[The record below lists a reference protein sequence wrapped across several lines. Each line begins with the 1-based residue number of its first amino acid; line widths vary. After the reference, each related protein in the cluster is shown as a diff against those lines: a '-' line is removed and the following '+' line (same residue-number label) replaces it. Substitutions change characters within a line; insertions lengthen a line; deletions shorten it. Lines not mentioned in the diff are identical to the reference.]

1 MKSFLSLAFV
11 VLVFLTVV
19 VGAGLLWYLSSTSEF
34 SRKDSHP
41 ATPPNNQSNTPTA
54 ATPPPP

>member
-11 VLVFLTVV
+11 VLVFLSVI

-34 SRKDSHP
+34 SRKDTHP
-41 ATPPNNQSNTPTA
+41 APSASTP
-54 ATPPPP
+54 